1 MTTPR
6 PVDHKARQQACD
18 VNSSFIIQ
26 APAGSGKTELL
37 IQRCLALLAVVEAP
51 ESILA
56 ITFTKK
62 AAAEMRERVID
73 SLKSALLAVS
83 EDAAV
88 HKKETHRLASHAL
101 KQNDRQQ
108 WNLLS
113 NPQRLQ

>member
-1 MTTPR
+1 VITQK
-6 PVDHKARQQACD
+6 PVDYKARQQACD
-18 VNSSFIIQ
+18 VRSSFIIQ

-73 SLKSALLAVS
+73 SLKSARLPLPQ
-83 EDAAV
+83 DAAD
-88 HKKETHRLASHAL
+88 HKKETHHLAS
-101 KQNDRQQ
+101 KTK
-108 WNLLS
+108 
-113 NPQRLQ
+113 